1 MSHPVLFCCNFRTS
15 SERKFSARGRRNIL
29 RQWPTQ
35 VGFFQCSYQS
45 WFLRL
50 NLLYL
55 DETSE
60 KNVFTQSFSWLFES
74 SCLLNTHWLS
84 LTNTRTLTHTHPENK
99 THTYTHKTHT
109 HTQTLNTRDVDA
121 PFSSPWSNMKSQLD
135 APVHKHARKKKA
147 TAEKR
152 KKYPKMEKI
161 FFQWMIHLFYRLK
174 QWLWFNPVRS
184 GVYSTQ
190 LCFTR
195 F

>member
-1 MSHPVLFCCNFRTS
+1 MCTLLAFLAFY
-15 SERKFSARGRRNIL
+15 
-29 RQWPTQ
+29 
-35 VGFFQCSYQS
+35 CSTI
-45 WFLRL
+45 F
-50 NLLYL
+50 
-55 DETSE
+55 
-60 KNVFTQSFSWLFES
+60 
-74 SCLLNTHWLS
+74 SCLQCTYTQQINNYKLRFF
-84 LTNTRTLTHTHPENK
+84 TRTLTHTHPENK

-135 APVHKHARKKKA
+135 APVHMHARKKKA

-195 F
+195 FLFLLLSLNVCNILRQLYLLWNN